1 MPPRRKAAPKS
12 TPEIAGHADPRAPL
26 DSKRLLAAATPVLE
40 RLAADLLDRAK
51 RSPAITS
58 ALEAQHRAEQS
69 QRRTADPFLVW
80 QASFVDQVAA
90 AWLLS
95 CVFVRTLEDRGL
107 LAHARLAGP
116 GAADSQRLFFEMA
129 PSLGERDYLLAVFR
143 EMCRF
148 PAARALFDAE
158 HNPVWLLAPSS
169 EAAQGL
175 LGLFRS
181 PEPEAPVFRF
191 GQEDTRFLGDLYQD
205 LNEAVQ
211 KRYALLQTPR
221 FVESFILD
229 RALERAIERFGL
241 DEATLIDPTCG
252 SGHFLLGAFE
262 RLYDH
267 RLRTEPG
274 LGQREAARKALDAVY
289 GTDINP
295 YAVAIARFRLT
306 LAYVEKAGFKK
317 IAEAPVLPLHVVVA
331 DSLLHNAQRAQVS
344 FGEVEGQSA
353 AAWGGKVFALED
365 ERAARD
371 VLYRRYAAVVGNPP
385 YITVKDA
392 VLRERYREMYSSA
405 FRSYSLGVPF
415 TERFFQLARE
425 GGSVGMITA
434 NSFMKREF
442 GKKLIEEYLPSVN
455 LDLIVNTSGAYIPGH
470 GTPTVLLF
478 GTMEAALGND
488 VLAVLAKRGEPTTP
502 DPAENGLVWRSIED
516 HWQEVG
522 FENEFVSVARVER
535 GALKKH
541 PWSLGGGGAA
551 ELKELLEERGAQVL
565 EKVAEAIGFSV
576 ITGEDNVLLAP
587 DSILARSGLP
597 PEHRRRLAVGEE
609 LRDWSIADGEYCVWT
624 SNRTGDRLPESAL
637 PDVLRHLW
645 PYRRTLRDRKAF
657 GVDVERKGIPWWAL
671 REVYSARM
679 KTQFTIA
686 FPFVATHN
694 HFVLDRGGC
703 VFGRTA
709 PIIKLPETATEDD
722 HLALLAY
729 LNSSTACFWMKQVSH
744 NKGSGTDKGGWQ
756 DEPAKARFEF
766 AGTQLAQIPIPSLQ
780 DATKARL
787 RNLASEADHLGA
799 QRARL
804 LDSFSSTG
812 RIPESAAEIAALLDR
827 SGAMEQEIE
836 ERMIATQEEIDWTC
850 YAAFG
855 LCGPEVLRSSSPGEV
870 PLPLGARPFEVL
882 AGREGKQV
890 GIDGQSLRTSTINE
904 IDEVRVRE
912 ISRNTDIAMIEVPL
926 YKRRWRSTPK
936 ELGGAIQ
943 TFRHR
948 AEAALRG
955 WQADVLEQAV
965 ISVTGEGSSVTPTTA
980 NSLGRHVPTAFSAV
994 ADHLEPTA
1002 GARGVL
1008 RRILGDESIPYL
1020 PQLRFTELGMA
1031 KRKAWEET
1039 WENQRTEDREGRT
1052 LDMKPPDKYASSD
1065 YQTARFW
1072 EIRGKLDVPKE
1083 RFISYPGCESDED
1096 GEPVYGWAGWNHLQQ
1111 AQALAALYQKR
1122 KTEEAWQKD
1131 RLTPMLAG
1139 LLELLP
1145 WIRQWHNEPSDDYA
1159 GMRLGDFFEGFLE
1172 GELRAHSLTRDDL
1185 RSHRPTPKKR
1195 PRATPKPKPPPPSPD
1210 DPADDLPA
1218 PRARIGT

>member
-1 MPPRRKAAPKS
+1 MAKPRTPAENPPRRRAAAKS

-69 QRRTADPFLVW
+69 QRRTADPFPVW
-80 QASFVDQVAA
+80 QAGFVDQVAA

-181 PEPEAPVFRF
+181 PAPEAPAFRF

-392 VLRERYREMYSSA
+392 VLRERYREMYPTA
-405 FRSYSLGVPF
+405 AGKYSLAAPF
-415 TERFFQLARE
+415 AERFFQLARE

-442 GKKLIEEYLPSVN
+442 GKKLIEEYLPGVN

-478 GTMEAALGND
+478 GTMEPALGNN

-502 DPAENGLVWRSIED
+502 EEPESGLVWRSIAE

-535 GALKKH
+535 GTLKKH

-551 ELKELLEERGAQVL
+551 ELKELLEDRAAKRLTE
-565 EKVAEAIGFSV
+565 VAVSIGFMSISGEDDAFV
-576 ITGEDNVLLAP
+576 AWPHVFERLQLSHRPFGTGELV
-587 DSILARSGLP
+587 
-597 PEHRRRLAVGEE
+597 
-609 LRDWSIADGEYCVWT
+609 RDWGVSAGEHIAFPYNDEWQ
-624 SNRTGDRLPESAL
+624 PELSPASL
-637 PDVLRHLW
+637 HRLW
-645 PYRRTLRDRKAF
+645 PMRTCLKNRLMF
-657 GVDVERKGIPWWAL
+657 G
-671 REVYSARM
+671 
-679 KTQFTIA
+679 KTQEQAHLMWYEYRHVGREKLKTPLSIA

-694 HFVLDRGGC
+694 HFALDRGGK
-703 VFGRTA
+703 VFNRTA

-729 LNSSTACFWMKQVSH
+729 LNSSTACFWMKQVFF
-744 NKGSGTDKGGWQ
+744 DKGNRGEGGGTTS
-756 DEPAKARFEF
+756 EPWEKFFEF
-766 AGTQLAQIPIPSLQ
+766 DGTKLRELPLPKWSPDQRRTAIDYGKALDQLGERRQSLLNLKELFDNARDATELRAVLDERRARVRATELEMRAIQEQLDWWVYSTFELCLPSLIPTTPSLEPGARAADVRFAREVESGAVGRRYFELCRIGTPALIASREWEHRWDLSARLEAITKSAELSLPESPTFKRTFREGFRDIDIATQARDWIRQKAEEAFSSLANPQSSTHLLAQIPAAQL
-780 DATKARL
+780 DAVAHTALDMMLDRRAL
-787 RNLASEADHLGA
+787 SEILASD
-799 QRARL
+799 
-804 LDSFSSTG
+804 
-812 RIPESAAEIAALLDR
+812 
-827 SGAMEQEIE
+827 
-836 ERMIATQEEIDWTC
+836 C
-850 YAAFG
+850 
-855 LCGPEVLRSSSPGEV
+855 
-870 PLPLGARPFEVL
+870 
-882 AGREGKQV
+882 
-890 GIDGQSLRTSTINE
+890 
-904 IDEVRVRE
+904 
-912 ISRNTDIAMIEVPL
+912 
-926 YKRRWRSTPK
+926 
-936 ELGGAIQ
+936 
-943 TFRHR
+943 
-948 AEAALRG
+948 
-955 WQADVLEQAV
+955 
-965 ISVTGEGSSVTPTTA
+965 
-980 NSLGRHVPTAFSAV
+980 
-994 ADHLEPTA
+994 
-1002 GARGVL
+1002 
-1008 RRILGDESIPYL
+1008 IPYL
-1020 PQLRFTELGMA
+1020 AAHRYTDSGLD
-1031 KRKAWEET
+1031 KRAAWEQT
-1039 WENQRTEDREGRT
+1039 WDLQRAEDRGEQVGEIPV
-1052 LDMKPPDKYASSD
+1052 PPKYDSKD
-1065 YQTARFW
+1065 YRDPTYWRL
-1072 EIRGKLDVPKE
+1072 RGKLDVPKE

-1122 KTEEAWQKD
+1122 KTEEAWPKD

-1210 DPADDLPA
+1210 DPDDDLPA